1 MIPSFTRIRESLH
14 EYRSLLILGTAA
26 LLAELAY
33 AILNLSA
40 MPMYVD
46 KGLHQFQHYG
56 LIFGTFLA
64 TEAVSRPALGA
75 LGDRIG
81 RKPLMVAAPAI
92 TAVTSYLTILVGG
105 PMVVPMLIALRALD
119 GLGSSALWMNAF
131 ASIGDIVGEKNRSA
145 AMSVLNVTYMGGM
158 ALGFL
163 LGGAANDYFHTLHAS
178 FYLAS
183 GLFVAAF
190 LVLWIFFPKG
200 KLQHADIHLGDV
212 VHIHPVVGARAK
224 SKALMN
230 WAIGTMSC
238 FKEVPDMVV
247 MAVVTFLGMGML
259 TPIVKVYGIDHLGLS
274 ETQFGIAVAPIA
286 AAMGIAAVPL
296 GHLGDRFGKTT
307 AVCWGLFAS
316 SIAMWILAMFR
327 SLYLAA
333 GAGVLIGLGFTIAFP
348 AWNAL
353 VISSTDSRRRGEVLG
368 AVGFAQGLAAMAGTL
383 VGPLIYKS
391 DALSFPKLGVVNYNV
406 PFWISAIL
414 ISAGTVICFTWVVNK
429 RAIGVDGEHITLRQR
444 RIVVGGAIV
453 GLLAL
458 CAWIG
463 WRYTMPVTPDRVA
476 WSWVQQLGRSK
487 PVKAMKYSLAEAPGW
502 DGRAAAQAKAKQ
514 YHHWIH
520 HDEGSYQVG
529 QPDYTGE
536 DQASVDVRFSF
547 VRGKY
552 RNTKTSLCVEQSPAG
567 SGKSVVSA
575 PASDGGAGA
584 RPAIEPALFMSF

>member
-1 MIPSFTRIRESLH
+1 MFPSITRIRESLH
-14 EYRSLLILGTAA
+14 EYRSLLVLGCAA

-46 KGLHQFQHYG
+46 KGLHQFSHYG

-64 TEAVSRPALGA
+64 TEALSRPALGA

-92 TAVTSYLTILVGG
+92 TAVTSYVTILVGG
-105 PMVVPMLIALRALD
+105 PMVVPILIGLRALD

-131 ASIGDIVGEKNRSA
+131 ASIGDIVGEKHRST

-183 GLFVAAF
+183 ILFALAF
-190 LVLWIFFPKG
+190 LVMLIFFPKG
-200 KLQHADIHLGDV
+200 KVHHADIHIGDLS
-212 VHIHPVVGARAK
+212 HPIELVKEAE
-224 SKALMN
+224 SKAVQRLRAF
-230 WAIGTMSC
+230 WKWLLSILSS

-247 MAVVTFLGMGML
+247 MAIVTFLGMGML
-259 TPIVKVYGIDHLGLS
+259 TPIVKVYGIDHLHLT
-274 ETQFGIAVAPIA
+274 ETQFGVAVAPIA

-296 GHLGDRFGKTT
+296 GHLGDRYGKTT

-316 SIAMWILAMFR
+316 SIAMWMLALSR
-327 SLYLAA
+327 NLYVA
-333 GAGVLIGLGFTIAFP
+333 GCAGVLIGLGFTIAFP

-353 VISSTDSRRRGEVLG
+353 VISITDPKRRGEVLG
-368 AVGFAQGLAAMAGTL
+368 AVGFAQGMAAMCGTL

-391 DALSFPKLGVVNYNV
+391 DALSLPKLGVVNYNV

-414 ISAGTVICFTWVVNK
+414 ISAGTVICFTWVLNK
-429 RAIGVDGEHITLRQR
+429 RAVGVPGEHITIRQR
-444 RIVVGGAIV
+444 RMVVGGAIF

-463 WRYTMPVTPDRVA
+463 WRYTMPVAPDRVA

-487 PVKAMKYSLAEAPGW
+487 PEKAMKYSLAESPGW
-502 DGRAAAQAKAKQ
+502 DGRATAYAKARQ
-514 YHHWIH
+514 YHRWIH
-520 HDEGSYQVG
+520 HDKWTYDVG
-529 QPDYTGE
+529 HPDYDG
-536 DQASVDVRFSF
+536 DDRASVAVSF
-547 VRGKY
+547 LRGKKT
-552 RNTKTSLCVEQSPAG
+552 REQIVTLCKTKPRGEWKVCGV
-567 SGKSVVSA
+567 
-575 PASDGGAGA
+575 
-584 RPAIEPALFMSF
+584 RPGE

>member
-1 MIPSFTRIRESLH
+1 MESIPSRVRNFLR
-14 EYRSLLILGTAA
+14 EYRSLMILGSAA

-46 KGLHQFQHYG
+46 KGLHEFSHYG

-92 TAVTSYLTILVGG
+92 TACTCYVTILVGG
-105 PMVVPMLIALRALD
+105 PLVVPILVGLRALD

-163 LGGAANDYFHTLHAS
+163 LGGAANDYYQTLHAS

-183 GLFVAAF
+183 ILFVLSF
-190 LVLWIFFPKG
+190 LVMLIFFPKG
-200 KLQHADIHLGDV
+200 KHHHAEIHVGDV
-212 VHIHPVVGARAK
+212 VSHLHPVIGA
-224 SKALMN
+224 KARFKAFVKWSLGIM
-230 WAIGTMSC
+230 AS

-259 TPIVKVYGIDHLGLS
+259 TPIVKLYGFDHLGLT
-274 ETQFGIAVAPIA
+274 ETQFGLAVAPIA
-286 AAMGIAAVPL
+286 AAMGIFAIPL

-307 AVCWGLFAS
+307 AVCWGLFIS
-316 SIAMWILAMFR
+316 SIAMWVLALFR

-353 VISSTDSRRRGEVLG
+353 VISSTDPRRRGEVLG

-383 VGPLIYKS
+383 VGPHIYIS
-391 DALSFPKLGVVNYNV
+391 DALSFPHLGVVNYNV

-414 ISAGTVICFTWVVNK
+414 LSAGAVIAFTWVCNR
-429 RAIGVDGEHITLRQR
+429 RAVGVPGEHITLGQR
-444 RIVVGGAIV
+444 RIVVSGAAL
-453 GLLAL
+453 GLVIL

-463 WRYTMPVTPDRVA
+463 WRYTMPIPPDRVA
-476 WSWVQQLGRSK
+476 WAWVQQLARDK
-487 PVKAMKYSLAEAPGW
+487 PEKAMEYSLSTAPDW
-502 DGRAAAQAKAKQ
+502 DGEREARKWAGTFSKWVYAQEA
-514 YHHWIH
+514 
-520 HDEGSYQVG
+520 SYLVHL
-529 QPDYTGE
+529 PDYEGE
-536 DQASVDVRFSF
+536 DRASAVVRFNF
-547 VRGKY
+547 
-552 RNTKTSLCVEQSPAG
+552 P
-567 SGKSVVSA
+567 SGK
-575 PASDGGAGA
+575 PAKSETVLVCRTKPRGEWKVCGVRQA
-584 RPAIEPALFMSF
+584 R

>member
-1 MIPSFTRIRESLH
+1 LESIPSRARSFLREYKALM
-14 EYRSLLILGTAA
+14 ILGSAA

-46 KGLHQFQHYG
+46 KGLHEFSHYG

-92 TAVTSYLTILVGG
+92 TAVTSYVTILVGG
-105 PMVVPMLIALRALD
+105 PLVVPILVGLRALD

-131 ASIGDIVGEKNRSA
+131 ASIGDIVGEKHRSA

-163 LGGAANDYFHTLHAS
+163 LGGAANDYFHTLRAS

-183 GLFVAAF
+183 ILFVLAF
-190 LVLWIFFPKG
+190 LVMLIFFPKG
-200 KLQHADIHLGDV
+200 KHHHMEIHVGDV
-212 VHIHPVVGARAK
+212 VSHLHPVTGAKARSRAFLK
-224 SKALMN
+224 WSLGIMA
-230 WAIGTMSC
+230 S

-259 TPIVKVYGIDHLGLS
+259 TPIVKLYGFDHLGLT
-274 ETQFGIAVAPIA
+274 ETQFGLAVAPIA
-286 AAMGIAAVPL
+286 AGMGIFAIPL
-296 GHLGDRFGKTT
+296 GHLGDRYGKTT
-307 AVCWGLFAS
+307 AVCWGLFVS
-316 SIAMWILAMFR
+316 SIAMWVLALFR

-353 VISSTDSRRRGEVLG
+353 VISSTDPRRRGEVLG

-383 VGPLIYKS
+383 MGPHIYIS
-391 DALSFPKLGVVNYNV
+391 DALSFPQLGVVNYNV

-414 ISAGTVICFTWVVNK
+414 LSAGTVIAFSWVCNK
-429 RAIGVDGEHITLRQR
+429 RAVGTPGEHITLGQR
-444 RIVVGGAIV
+444 RVVVSGAAL
-453 GLLAL
+453 GLVIL

-463 WRYTMPVTPDRVA
+463 WRGPGCS
-476 WSWVQQLGRSK
+476 SW
-487 PVKAMKYSLAEAPGW
+487 
-502 DGRAAAQAKAKQ
+502 RAA
-514 YHHWIH
+514 
-520 HDEGSYQVG
+520 
-529 QPDYTGE
+529 
-536 DQASVDVRFSF
+536 
-547 VRGKY
+547 
-552 RNTKTSLCVEQSPAG
+552 SP
-567 SGKSVVSA
+567 K
-575 PASDGGAGA
+575 
-584 RPAIEPALFMSF
+584 RR

>member
-1 MIPSFTRIRESLH
+1 MLRPYDLSGRGEFLIPSLTQIRQSLH
-14 EYRSLLILGTAA
+14 EYRSLLILGSAA

-46 KGLHQFQHYG
+46 KGLHEFSHYG

-64 TEAVSRPALGA
+64 TEALSRPALGA

-92 TAVTSYLTILVGG
+92 TAVTSYVTILVGG
-105 PMVVPMLIALRALD
+105 PMVVPILICLRALD

-163 LGGAANDYFHTLHAS
+163 LGGAANDHFHTLHAS

-190 LVLWIFFPKG
+190 LVLLIFFPKG
-200 KLQHADIHLGDV
+200 KLHADIHLGDLS
-212 VHIHPVVGARAK
+212 HPLDRVKEAESKLAAK
-224 SKALMN
+224 FRGLLDWLLRIFSSF
-230 WAIGTMSC
+230 GQ
-238 FKEVPDMVV
+238 VPDMIV

-274 ETQFGIAVAPIA
+274 ETQFGVAVAPIA

-333 GAGVLIGLGFTIAFP
+333 GAGVLIGLGFTVAFP

-353 VISSTDSRRRGEVLG
+353 VISSTDPRRRGEVLG

-406 PFWISAIL
+406 PFWISAIF

-429 RAIGVDGEHITLRQR
+429 RALGVPGEHITIRQR
-444 RIVVGGAIV
+444 RIVVGSAII

-463 WRYTMPVTPDRVA
+463 WRYTMPVAPDRVA
-476 WSWVQQLGRSK
+476 WSWVQQLGRNK
-487 PVKAMKYSLAEAPGW
+487 PVKALKYSLAQAPGW
-502 DGRAAAQAKAKQ
+502 DGRAAARAKARQ
-514 YHHWIH
+514 YHRWIH

-529 QPDYTGE
+529 PPDYIGE
-536 DQASVDVRFSF
+536 DKASVDVRFSF
-547 VRGKY
+547 VRGKEPKY
-552 RNTKTSLCVEQSPAG
+552 ETVTLCRTKPRGQWRVCGVRADE
-567 SGKSVVSA
+567 
-575 PASDGGAGA
+575 
-584 RPAIEPALFMSF
+584 